1 MKRRTFI
8 AGLGSAAA
16 WPLGARAQQAAKP
29 VIGCLINGSRDAS
42 GFMVVPFLQGLTE
55 TGYMEGNNIVI
66 EYRWSGGH
74 NDRIPELAG
83 ELVGLRVSVIVTP
96 SGASSALAVKK
107 LTTTIPIVFLTG
119 SDAVELG
126 VVASISKPDA
136 NLTGVSGVASSLM
149 TKQLELLSE
158 FAPKSAPFALLTN
171 PRSPNT
177 KRLAENAQIAAQK
190 LGRDLRV
197 VSAGDVS
204 QIDQAFVQ
212 LADHPVGGLV
222 VPQNAFFYSQRERIA
237 ALASRERMPTI
248 YDMPQ
253 FVEAGGLMSYGA
265 YYSDMYRDL
274 GVYTGRILR
283 GAKPSDLPVLQPSKF
298 EFVINLITAK
308 TLGLTVPPSLL
319 ARADEVIE

>member
-1 MKRRTFI
+1 
-8 AGLGSAAA
+8 GLGSAAA

-74 NDRIPELAG
+74 NDRIPELGG
-83 ELVGLRVSVIVTP
+83 EVVGLLVSVIVTP

-158 FAPKSAPFALLTN
+158 FAPKSA
-171 PRSPNT
+171 
-177 KRLAENAQIAAQK
+177 
-190 LGRDLRV
+190 
-197 VSAGDVS
+197 
-204 QIDQAFVQ
+204 
-212 LADHPVGGLV
+212 
-222 VPQNAFFYSQRERIA
+222 
-237 ALASRERMPTI
+237 
-248 YDMPQ
+248 
-253 FVEAGGLMSYGA
+253 
-265 YYSDMYRDL
+265 
-274 GVYTGRILR
+274 
-283 GAKPSDLPVLQPSKF
+283 
-298 EFVINLITAK
+298 
-308 TLGLTVPPSLL
+308 
-319 ARADEVIE
+319 